1 MNVNELINEIK
12 EEGYSKPQVG
22 LITPEIR
29 TIDEYAK
36 RSVRFI
42 DLEEENKE

>member
-1 MNVNELINEIK
+1 MDINKLISEIK

-29 TIDEYAK
+29 TIDECAK
-36 RSVRFI
+36 RAVRFI
-42 DLEEENKE
+42 DLEEENKK